1 MQIEQRL
8 HLGAAPEDSTGG
20 HPMKAH
26 SAEAT
31 GSTRV
36 FGRDL
41 TNRQKGASRSAEG
54 TGKVSQSTT
63 ATDDAKES
71 ELEEVEKVKVVVVDD
86 EDTAD
91 DDEMAALVAE
101 PELMPWDTS
110 DIDDDLSA
118 AEYAK
123 EIMATLREQEA
134 GRTVGDFLAAQ
145 KDINHR
151 MRAVLVDWMVAV
163 HCKFQLTEPTYFL
176 GLNLVDRFLATKV
189 VKRTQLQLLGCSC
202 LWIAS
207 KYHEIYAPEMD
218 DFVYV
223 SDGAFSSEQ
232 MVAMEVEVLNAL
244 SFELTVPTV
253 LNYAERYSKISA
265 HYLRKERER
274 KIIGDLIMY
283 CAEHSV
289 ITYALCQRAPS
300 LVGAA
305 CFVYSS
311 LSTKVFTVGTFR
323 KDGLERVIGYSMD
336 ALLPTMREL
345 DAVVKNAKRSK
356 HKAVLNKYCNAEHSN
371 IGKLNFQKLNV
382 SFLAPPKGRSGGQK

>member
-1 MQIEQRL
+1 M
-8 HLGAAPEDSTGG
+8 
-20 HPMKAH
+20 
-26 SAEAT
+26 
-31 GSTRV
+31 
-36 FGRDL
+36 
-41 TNRQKGASRSAEG
+41 
-54 TGKVSQSTT
+54 
-63 ATDDAKES
+63 
-71 ELEEVEKVKVVVVDD
+71 
-86 EDTAD
+86 
-91 DDEMAALVAE
+91 
-101 PELMPWDTS
+101 
-110 DIDDDLSA
+110 
-118 AEYAK
+118 
-123 EIMATLREQEA
+123 
-134 GRTVGDFLAAQ
+134 
-145 KDINHR
+145 
-151 MRAVLVDWMVAV
+151 
-163 HCKFQLTEPTYFL
+163 
-176 GLNLVDRFLATKV
+176 
-189 VKRTQLQLLGCSC
+189 
-202 LWIAS
+202 WIAS

-323 KDGLERVIGYSMD
+323 KDGLERAIGYSMD

-356 HKAVLNKYCNAEHSN
+356 RRAVLNKYSSAKHSN
-371 IGKLNFQKLNV
+371 IGKLNFHRLDV
-382 SFLAPPKGRSGGQK
+382 SFLAPRGSSS

>member
-1 MQIEQRL
+1 
-8 HLGAAPEDSTGG
+8 
-20 HPMKAH
+20 
-26 SAEAT
+26 
-31 GSTRV
+31 
-36 FGRDL
+36 
-41 TNRQKGASRSAEG
+41 
-54 TGKVSQSTT
+54 
-63 ATDDAKES
+63 
-71 ELEEVEKVKVVVVDD
+71 VDD

-145 KDINHR
+145 KDISHR
-151 MRAVLVDWMVAV
+151 MRAVLVDWMAAV
-163 HCKFQLTEPTYFL
+163 HCKFELTEPTYFL

-207 KYHEIYAPEMD
+207 KYHEIYAPEMN

-223 SDGAFSSEQ
+223 SDGAITSEQ

-323 KDGLERVIGYSMD
+323 KDGLERAIGYSMD

-356 HKAVLNKYCNAEHSN
+356 RRAVLNKYSSAKHSN
-371 IGKLNFQKLNV
+371 IGKLNFHRLDV
-382 SFLAPPKGRSGGQK
+382 SFLAPRGSSS